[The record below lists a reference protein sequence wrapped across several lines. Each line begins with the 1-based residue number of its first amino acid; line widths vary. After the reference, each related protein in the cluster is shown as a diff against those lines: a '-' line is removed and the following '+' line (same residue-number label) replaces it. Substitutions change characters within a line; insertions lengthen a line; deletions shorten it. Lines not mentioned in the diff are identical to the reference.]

1 MSDKKEKQIFN
12 NLTEVNFQNKI
23 EDLII
28 TKFIS
33 KTEVHS
39 ILSINFG
46 NFSDKWFKFLTSWTF
61 NAYTSFKDMDKYLI
75 LIFLIQKTL
84 KHYLDIAIS
93 YNYETFYNEKNQF
106 EIEKINLIEI
116 ADELKIPKETIRRK
130 INEME
135 LAGIIKRK
143 GKKIFITREAFEY
156 QKPTKTIKEISNFL
170 SLVSKYLSTQDW
182 FGEAKTSDNL
192 ENFIKNNFTRIWV
205 HFLNFIIGLC
215 VRQRFFY
222 GDLETYIV
230 SGTVYINQAARL
242 KKIYTNQQIS
252 DESQKFNDLGEKNYI
267 KWIKK
272 VVLTK
277 EKILGINASS
287 VSEITGIP
295 RATVIRKLRL
305 SEKRGL
311 IIKNKNQLYTIGKKT
326 KTHLRVLIELFA
338 QNQIGLSKFITT
350 FFEIYKN
357 KQISK

>member
-12 NLTEVNFQNKI
+12 NLTRVDFKKKS
-23 EDLII
+23 EDII
-28 TKFIS
+28 SNYFLS

-39 ILSINFG
+39 ILSVNFG
-46 NFSDKWFKFLTSWTF
+46 NFSEKWFKFLTAWTYL
-61 NAYTSFKDMDKYLI
+61 AYKSFKDMDKYLI
-75 LIFLIQKTL
+75 LIFLIRKTL

-130 INEME
+130 INELE
-135 LAGIIKRK
+135 VSGLIKRQ
-143 GKKIFITREAFEY
+143 GKKIFVTRDAFKY
-156 QKPTKTIKEISNFL
+156 QKPEMAVKEISNYL

-182 FGEAKTSDNL
+182 FGESKSSENL
-192 ENFIKNNFTRIWV
+192 ENFIKHNFTRVWV
-205 HFLNFIIGLC
+205 HWLNFIIGLC

-230 SGTVYINQAARL
+230 SGTVYVNQASRL
-242 KKIYTNQQIS
+242 KKIYIDQQIS
-252 DESQKFNDLGEKNYI
+252 DESKKFNDYGEKNYI
-267 KWIKK
+267 KWLKK
-272 VVLTK
+272 VVNSK

-311 IIKNKNQLYTIGKKT
+311 IIKNKDQLYTIGKKT
-326 KTHLRVLIELFA
+326 KTHLKTLIDLFA
-338 QNQIGLSKFITT
+338 QNQISLSKFITI